1 MSLVKAAKHVCK
13 FLGFE
18 PSSGMK
24 VNAQGVCHCLS
35 VFKVV
40 WQRVWV
46 SVFVFCWVCV
56 VL

>member
-13 FLGFE
+13 FLGVE
-18 PSSGMK
+18 PFSGMK

-40 WQRVWV
+40 WQRVRV